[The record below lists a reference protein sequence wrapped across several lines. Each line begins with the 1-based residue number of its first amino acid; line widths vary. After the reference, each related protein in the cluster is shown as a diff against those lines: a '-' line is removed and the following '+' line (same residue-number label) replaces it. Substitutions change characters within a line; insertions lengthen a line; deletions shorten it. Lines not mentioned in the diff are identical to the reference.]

1 MTGENTK
8 RILIIDDSE
17 AIHRDFRRVL
27 CPERSQGREHLASL
41 EEAIWG
47 TAPTREPSA
56 EQAFEV
62 DSAFQGE
69 EGLARVEQALHE
81 GRPYAV
87 VILDYR
93 MPPGWNGVE
102 TLRHLRQVDP
112 SLPVVLC
119 SAYSDYSW
127 EEIRHEFGETP
138 LLSELRKPF
147 DSRETAPEGAGPL
160 RGARRRLHVIER
172 RTVLRTAGI
181 TPAAKRSRGAWP
193 NVRSRWWAMTIR
205 SA

>member
-1 MTGENTK
+1 MTRENTR

-27 CPERSQGREHLASL
+27 SPARSPGLDQLAQL
-41 EEAIWG
+41 EEELLGASPG
-47 TAPTREPSA
+47 RDKTP

-69 EGLARVEQALHE
+69 EGVAKVTQAIQE
-81 GRPYAV
+81 GRPYAL

-102 TLRHLRQVDP
+102 TLRHLRKVAP
-112 SLPVVLC
+112 SVPVMLC
-119 SAYSDYSW
+119 SAYTDYSW
-127 EEIRHEFGETP
+127 EEIRREFGGSP

-147 DSRETAPEGAGPL
+147 DSWELRQRAQALTQLQGGAPG
-160 RGARRRLHVIER
+160 
-172 RTVLRTAGI
+172 T
-181 TPAAKRSRGAWP
+181 
-193 NVRSRWWAMTIR
+193 
-205 SA
+205 